1 MSLGPSG
8 RVDGIA
14 ALLLVVAFV
23 LAGWKVFSCPPA
35 VGYAGVPQ
43 QLSPDG
49 HLRFGAQFV
58 SAARGVSA
66 APGQAAHAASI
77 VELAGGGLRAVRF
90 SGSREG
96 AGDDSIRTAA
106 MDAASL
112 RWGAENTLFDRQQI
126 QRGLWH
132 HVKKPGDPVIARATD
147 GSLCLCF
154 WMVTASLAGWAGSS
168 ITWARSTD
176 AGASWSQPRRLVTS
190 PFLDVSTLVKGAP
203 LVYQDGQ
210 IGLPVYHEFVS
221 RFAEI
226 LRISTQGQVRVG
238 RA

>member
-23 LAGWKVFSCPPA
+23 LAGWKVFSRPPV
-35 VGYAGVPQ
+35 VGYAGVSQ

-49 HLRFGAQFV
+49 RFRFGAQFV
-58 SAARGVSA
+58 SAA
-66 APGQAAHAASI
+66 PGQAVHAVPI
-77 VELAGGGLRAVRF
+77 VGLAGGGLWAVWF
-90 SGSREG
+90 LGSREG
-96 AGDDSIRTAA
+96 AGGVSIRTAV

-112 RWGAENTLFDRQQI
+112 RWSAENTLFDRQQI
-126 QRGLWH
+126 QRGLWR
-132 HVKKPGDPVIARATD
+132 HVKKPGDPVIARAAD
-147 GSLCLCF
+147 GSFCL
-154 WMVTASLAGWAGSS
+154 WMMTVSLGGCAGSS
-168 ITWARSTD
+168 IAWARSTD
-176 AGASWSQPRRLVTS
+176 EGASWSQPRRLVTL
-190 PFLDVSTLVKGAP
+190 PFLNVSTLVKGAP
-203 LVYQDGQ
+203 LAYQDGQ